1 MDPIIEYVI
10 ISLGFV
16 LLLLVWMKLAELGRK
31 STDFAPSWIRCR
43 FTKRPRIAR

>member
-16 LLLLVWMKLAELGRK
+16 LLLLLWMKLAELGRK
-31 STDFAPSWIRCR
+31 STDL
-43 FTKRPRIAR
+43 RPIL